1 MLSFT
6 LCTNKVHILFSR
18 SSLDVNECNNT
29 GGRQNQGFTLDIHL
43 MKWNGNKFKCKITFL
58 PGLIKNLKLLLMGVA
73 LKSQLLLVLPK
84 KLDDIWVMNI
94 KLYSC

>member
-6 LCTNKVHILFSR
+6 LCTNKVDILFSL
-18 SSLDVNECNNT
+18 SSLDVNECNI

-58 PGLIKNLKLLLMGVA
+58 PGPIKNLKLLLKG
-73 LKSQLLLVLPK
+73 
-84 KLDDIWVMNI
+84 WH
-94 KLYSC
+94 